1 MNQRAV
7 HRRYFV
13 NYWIPFCAVHDY
25 DPFGYD
31 VPAVANCLDF
41 QQTRAAELALSQGR
55 KPQHGGLKQLRA
67 AISETLKVI
76 HGKRISMEPVIQS
89 IAVTARI
96 EAPNARR
103 YATTFSV
110 QIVFD
115 FYYRLWDEGQTNWYM
130 SLSDLRAKSLLLG
143 RLAIG
148 NRSSDMRIIHRTFH
162 RDHTDL
168 APAGIFGG
176 WTQAGGVKIERVRYD
191 TPKTSKTQAGDMSRW
206 VSCGKYAR
214 GNERDQA
221 ICFRSAVE
229 TYFVRTNDLPREDD
243 WLFLSLGPRES
254 GPDKGKFFGI
264 GADRIRNVTKA
275 EMKRIGIDVD
285 RFKAH
290 VLRHTSLAHKAA
302 AGVGREKFLLDA
314 AMSGE
319 TYDKYYRV
327 EIEDPTSAPYVPVID
342 DRAPEDASAESV
354 D

>member
-1 MNQRAV
+1 MKQRAV
-7 HRRYFV
+7 HRRYFC
-13 NYWIPFCAVHDY
+13 NYWIPFCAVHNY
-25 DPFGYD
+25 NPFEYS

-41 QQTRAAELALSQGR
+41 QQTRAAELALSEGR

-76 HGKRISMEPVIQS
+76 HGKRISMEPVIQA

-115 FYYRLWDEGQTNWYM
+115 FYYRLWDEGQDNWTM
-130 SLSDLRAKSLLLG
+130 SINSLRSKSILLG
-143 RLAIG
+143 RLVIG

-162 RDHTDL
+162 KDHSDL
-168 APAGIFGG
+168 QPAGIFGG
-176 WTQAGGVKIERVRYD
+176 WKRDGGVKIERVRYD
-191 TPKTSKTQAGDMSRW
+191 TPKTARSQAGDMSRW

-214 GNERDQA
+214 GNARDEA

-243 WLFLSLGPRES
+243 WLFLSLAPRES
-254 GPDKGKFFGI
+254 GPNRGKYFGI
-264 GADRIRNVTKA
+264 GSDRIRNVTKD
-275 EMKRIGIDVD
+275 EMKAIGIDVD
-285 RFKAH
+285 RFKPH

-302 AGVGREKFLLDA
+302 AGIGREKFLLDA

-327 EIEDPTSAPYVPVID
+327 EIEDPTSAPYLPVID
-342 DRAPEDASAESV
+342 DRAPRDASAEV